1 MKNADLKVQPSD
13 RLKSLDALRGF
24 DMFWIMGAEEVFIL
38 LGALTGWPVLEWWA
52 GQMTHVEWH
61 GFQAYDMIFPL
72 FLFIAGVSFPFSV
85 SKRLAVKG
93 GKQALY
99 RHIFKRG
106 LILVLL
112 GLIYNNGLIFNIEAM
127 RFPSVLGRIGL
138 AWMFAALIFMKTK
151 NWKSRMVW
159 FWGLLIFYWLLFLIF
174 KAPDFGD
181 PDRYSMQGNI
191 SSYIDRTL
199 LPGRLCCYEF
209 GDNEGILPT
218 IAAVSTGLLGMLVGE
233 LLKNTYKP
241 MKKVLYMA
249 IGGVILIII
258 GQIWNLVFP
267 INKNLWSS
275 SFVCYVGGIS
285 IILMTIFYLIIDV
298 WKYQKW
304 AFFFV
309 VIGMNPITIYL
320 ANRIIGFGRAT
331 DFLFG
336 GIAELLPEAWSP
348 LIIAIG
354 YVIVGW
360 LFLYLLYKKKI
371 FLKV

>member
-112 GLIYNNGLIFNIEAM
+112 GLIYNNGIIFNIEAM

-151 NWKSRMVW
+151 NWKSRMLW

-191 SSYIDRTL
+191 SSYIDRTI

>member
-112 GLIYNNGLIFNIEAM
+112 GLIYNNGIIFNIEAM

-191 SSYIDRTL
+191 SSYIDRII

>member
-1 MKNADLKVQPSD
+1 MRNAGGNIQQTD

-24 DMFWIMGAEEVFIL
+24 DMFWIMGAEEIFIL
-38 LGALTGWPVLEWWA
+38 LGAITGWPVLEWWA

-72 FLFIAGVSFPFSV
+72 FLFIAGISFPFSV

-106 LILVLL
+106 LVLVLL
-112 GLIYNNGLIFNIEAM
+112 GIIYNNGISLDIESM
-127 RFPSVLGRIGL
+127 RFSSVLGRIGL
-138 AWMFAALIFMKTK
+138 AWMFAALIFMNTK

-174 KAPDFGD
+174 KAPDLGD

-191 SSYIDRTL
+191 SSYIDRTI

-209 GDNEGILPT
+209 GDNEGLLPT
-218 IAAVSTGLLGMLVGE
+218 IAAIGTGLLGMLVGE
-233 LLKNTYKP
+233 FLKSRLKP
-241 MKKVLYMA
+241 MNKVLYLA
-249 IGGVILIII
+249 IAGILLIVI
-258 GQIWNLVFP
+258 GQIWNLAFP

-275 SFVCYVGGIS
+275 SFVCHVGGLS
-285 IILMTIFYLIIDV
+285 ILLLALFYFIIDV
-298 WKYQKW
+298 WKFQKW

-320 ANRIIGFGRAT
+320 ANRVIGFSKAT
-331 DFLFG
+331 DFIFG
-336 GIAELLPEAWSP
+336 GLAELVPETWSA

-354 YVIVGW
+354 YVTVGW